1 MDEREKILWRIVRAA
16 LDVDSATRT
25 AFLDAQ
31 CGGDDALRHDVDSAL
46 DRIERRENEAASAA
60 PRATPASSGDDET
73 QSSRAEADPLI
84 DMRLGPF
91 RLVERIGRGGM
102 GVVYRGVREGADFAQ
117 EVAVKLVR
125 RGFDFDDVHARFL
138 RERRILARLDHPNL
152 ARFIDGGVAPDGRPW
167 FALEYVRGEPITRWC
182 DEHRLGLR
190 ARIRLFLDVCVAVQH
205 AHAHLVVHRD
215 LKPANILVDGGGRVH
230 LLDFGIARL
239 VGGDDDD
246 VRTAI
251 GERYALT
258 PEYAAPEQFSGDIAG
273 VATDVYAL
281 GVILYEFL
289 AGVLPLAIERGD
301 LLATAHLVRTAP
313 PAALSGAI
321 FRTTPGGASTSE
333 RLAARATIARA
344 YRRDTRGDL
353 SRIVDKALAKDP
365 GRRYPTVDALAD
377 DLSRWLAGTPVR
389 VSGDGLG
396 YRLVK
401 FVRRHRIPVAIAVI
415 AIAAIV
421 AGAAGTAWQAHRANV
436 AATAAR
442 ADAARATAA
451 RDFLASLLGKAS
463 PESEGK
469 PDTTVREVL
478 DRARSRIVSEF
489 AAQPALRTEMSTLI
503 GHTYNDLGEYGEG
516 LALLRESAKLA
527 DIDSRV
533 PAGTRGTAH
542 AELAYAL
549 LAHND
554 ATAAAHEATTAI
566 SLLRREPPNDA
577 LANAFGTLATA
588 LYLQERFAPALEA
601 QRESIDVTGVLH
613 GADSEEHA
621 AAQIELSYFIAAGP
635 EPADA
640 VPVAQD
646 ALNALDRRYPG
657 IDKPVV
663 TRALW
668 ALGNALSSTDR
679 DAEAVPDLQR
689 ARDMVGRIYGRD
701 GAKFMRSLQLLGV
714 AELSS
719 GDLPA
724 AREHLA
730 LAAHLV
736 ETSAPDHPLAPIVHM
751 YYAMAL
757 LRAGDAQLAQAQAL
771 RAAKEAEKAGRKD
784 VADRAAVVLA
794 RARSLLGHDA
804 EAIATIDASL
814 PDMRERHSD
823 KLALA
828 LAAKASAQRRH
839 GDIADAAAT
848 IAEAVTSAGSLQ
860 RGGQIELLLEQ
871 ARVALAIGDAKAAAR
886 HAHAA
891 RQLLTAAKAER
902 APEFAEAE
910 RLEAAR

>member
-16 LDVDSATRT
+16 QDVEPDARA
-25 AFLDAQ
+25 AFLDAR
-31 CGGDDALRHDVDSAL
+31 CGDDAALRHDVTAML
-46 DRIERRENEAASAA
+46 ARIERRESEVADA
-60 PRATPASSGDDET
+60 PARVEKEPASDANDSSET
-73 QSSRAEADPLI
+73 DALLGA
-84 DMRLGPF
+84 RLGSF

-102 GVVYRGVREGADFAQ
+102 GVVYRGTREGADFAQ
-117 EVAVKLVR
+117 DVAVKLIR

-182 DEHRLGLR
+182 DQHRRGLR
-190 ARIRLFLDVCVAVQH
+190 ARIHLFLDICAAVQH
-205 AHAHLVVHRD
+205 AHAQLVVHRD
-215 LKPANILVDGGGRVH
+215 LKPANILVDGGARVH

-246 VRTAI
+246 VPTAV
-251 GERYALT
+251 GQRYALT
-258 PEYAAPEQFSGDIAG
+258 PEYAAPEQFSGGIAG

-281 GVILYEFL
+281 GVILYEL
-289 AGVLPLAIERGD
+289 VAGVLPLAIERGD

-321 FRTTPGGASTSE
+321 FRDAPGGASTTE
-333 RLAARATIARA
+333 RLAARATTARA
-344 YRRDTRGDL
+344 YRREVRGDL
-353 SRIVDKALAKDP
+353 SRIVDKTLAKDP
-365 GRRYPTVDALAD
+365 VRRYPTVDALAD
-377 DLSRWLAGTPVR
+377 DLSRWLAGAPVR
-389 VSGDGLG
+389 ASGDGLG
-396 YRLVK
+396 YRLGK
-401 FVRRHRIPVAIAVI
+401 FVRRHRVPVAIAAV

-421 AGAAGTAWQAHRANV
+421 AGVAGTLWQAHRANV

-442 ADAARATAA
+442 ADAASAAAA

-463 PESEGK
+463 PELDGRPE
-469 PDTTVREVL
+469 TTVREVL
-478 DRARSRIVSEF
+478 DHARSRIASEF
-489 AAQPALRTEMSTLI
+489 ASQPALRTEMSTLI

-527 DIDSRV
+527 DADSRV
-533 PAGTRGTAH
+533 PAGTRGAAH

-549 LAHND
+549 LARND
-554 ATAAAHEATTAI
+554 AAEAEHEATTAI
-566 SLLRREPPNDA
+566 TLLRREPSSDA
-577 LANAFGTLATA
+577 LANALGTLATA

-601 QRESIDVTGVLH
+601 QRESIDVTGDLH

-621 AAQIELSYFIAAGP
+621 AAQMELSYFLAAGSA
-635 EPADA
+635 PADA
-640 VPVAQD
+640 IPVAQD
-646 ALNALDRRYPG
+646 ALRALDRRYPG

-668 ALGNALSSTDR
+668 ALGNALSSADR
-679 DAEAVPDLQR
+679 DAEAVPYLQR
-689 ARDMVGRIYGRD
+689 ARDMVGRIYGYD

-724 AREHLA
+724 ARKDLA

-736 ETSAPDHPLAPIVHM
+736 ETSAPDHPLVSIIHM
-751 YYAMAL
+751 YYAISL
-757 LRAGDAQLAQAQAL
+757 LRAGDAELALTQAL
-771 RAAKEAEKAGRKD
+771 RAAKEAAKAGRND
-784 VADRAAVVLA
+784 VADRAAIVLA
-794 RARSLLGHDA
+794 RARSLLGRDA
-804 EAIATIDASL
+804 EAIAALDESL
-814 PDMRERHSD
+814 PGMRERHSD

-828 LAAKASAQRRH
+828 LAAKAGAQRRH
-839 GDIADAAAT
+839 GDVAGAVATMREAIA
-848 IAEAVTSAGSLQ
+848 SAGSLQ

-871 ARVALAIGDAKAAAR
+871 ARVALASGDAKTAAE

-891 RQLLTAAKAER
+891 KQLLTAAKAER

-910 RLEAAR
+910 RLETAR